1 MATDS
6 IQIPGYEMLRQLGSG
21 GMSVVYLARQRSLD
35 RNVAI
40 KVMRRVGIASSEE
53 AQQFEKRFLL
63 EGRTM
68 AALPHR
74 NIVAVYDIVT
84 NDDIAY
90 IVMEYLDGGTLSERM
105 RAGVSLGQALAVI
118 VQTAGALEYAHVKGI
133 IHRDLKPANIMFRD
147 GVVPVL
153 TDFGIARQRDSAATA
168 LTQAGMMV
176 GTPQYMSPEQI
187 NGQLVDG
194 RADQY
199 SLGVLLY
206 ELLTGKPPFSGD
218 TTLAVLMSHLTKEAP
233 PLPAEFADFQGIV
246 GRMLAK
252 DREQR
257 YPNLVEFIADLKS
270 RLTHSDTLLMR
281 LQLNPDQSTSDQLR
295 DLGFDAMT
303 PSSLGRPT
311 GSGSLPG
318 VRIALQGTGSTQVPM
333 AEPAL
338 WTRPAWKWAGAAVGV
353 LLLTLVLWFGFGR
366 KHELTSDERE
376 LVQYRIDKAET
387 RLKDGKLIGDNSAYQ
402 FLQEAKQKDPNNAR
416 ANELVAQIAATLA
429 TSAQAAL
436 TENKLDQALE
446 LANESLLVKPD
457 VASVQTLKTSIADA
471 QKAARNKVQI
481 DALVQAAE
489 AARASGNLFGDG
501 SAYASLLRARALA
514 PANAD
519 VQQRIRALVD
529 DELGKV
535 QKQID
540 TAELAVA
547 TRSLAA
553 LEGSLSSE
561 PAYAAMKTRLA
572 AAQKQQQLAG
582 ETAALLDRA
591 ATQLRASRL
600 VAPPDDNAAQSLGEL
615 RKIAG
620 NDARTTALAKSLGQ
634 ALFAEAKKLDAA
646 NQPTQAIEN
655 VEFALQADPQ
665 TTGAQELKTQI
676 EQRLGQRKAA
686 IARALSTVQAALNEQ
701 RFVPPAKDDA
711 WSALQ
716 ALLKLDPEST
726 TGKSLLAEL
735 PKRIAATAQT
745 LASKDAAGANDLIAA
760 ALKLYPADTNLANLQ
775 AQFSAQ
781 LAREG
786 AEKIAQARRE
796 RIAAVVGAPTP
807 ELDKL
812 KSAAR
817 ELDALLAA
825 NDASAETR
833 TLRTRLIAAIGNRIR
848 ASDAVADF
856 DAGAALLNDE
866 KKNLAADVAYA
877 TLVTALPDLRTK
889 TAAAEQARLE
899 AERGELVLNAFPW
912 ARVEAVVDANGKA
925 VTLPQD
931 TVTPLTLTLPAGSYR
946 VTFKHPQALQAT
958 QVIAKVDAKK
968 RSTYNAA
975 FPTISAKGYFNR
987 AGF

>member
-1 MATDS
+1 MATES
-6 IQIPGYEMLRQLGSG
+6 IQIPGYEMLRQLGTG

-105 RAGVSLGQALAVI
+105 RAGVSLGQALSVI
-118 VQTAGALEYAHVKGI
+118 VQTATALEYAHGKGI

-206 ELLTGKPPFSGD
+206 ELLTGKAPFTGD

-233 PLPAEFADFQGIV
+233 PLPLEFSDFQDIV

-257 YPNLVEFIADLKS
+257 YPNLSEFIADLKS
-270 RLTHSDTLLMR
+270 HLTHSDTLLTR

-295 DLGFDAMT
+295 DLGFDSMT
-303 PSSLGRPT
+303 PSSMPRVT

-318 VRIALQGTGSTQVPM
+318 ARIALQGTGSTHAPVTQPS
-333 AEPAL
+333 L
-338 WTRPAWKWAGAAVGV
+338 WSRPAWKWAGAGAAAVV
-353 LLLTLVLWFGFGR
+353 LALTLWLTLGR
-366 KHELTSDERE
+366 KHELTHDEQE
-376 LVQYRIDKAET
+376 LVQFRIEKAEA
-387 RLKDGKLIGDNSAYQ
+387 RLKLGKLIGDDSAYQ
-402 FLQEAKQKDPNNAR
+402 FLQEAKQKDPENAR
-416 ANELVAQIAATLA
+416 ANELVAQIATSLA
-429 TSAQAAL
+429 ASAQAAL
-436 TENKLDQALE
+436 GENKLDQALE
-446 LANESLLVKPD
+446 LTNESLLVKPD
-457 VASVQTLKTSIADA
+457 ALAVQGLKTKIVDA
-471 QKAARNKVQI
+471 QKAARNKQQI
-481 DALVQAAE
+481 DALVQAAD
-489 AARASGNLFGDG
+489 AARTSGKLFGDG

-514 PANAD
+514 PADAD
-519 VQQRIRALVD
+519 VQQRLRTLVD
-529 DELGKV
+529 DEVGKA
-535 QKQID
+535 QKQIE
-540 TAELAVA
+540 AGEFAAA
-547 TRSLAA
+547 TQALAA
-553 LEGSLSSE
+553 LEPYLASE
-561 PAYAAMKTRLA
+561 PAFATAKARLG

-582 ETAALLDRA
+582 EITALLDRA
-591 ATQLRASRL
+591 AAQLRAGRL
-600 VAPPDDNAAQSLGEL
+600 VTPAGDNVAQSLGEL
-615 RKIAG
+615 RKIAAA
-620 NDARTTALAKSLGQ
+620 DARTAGLAKSLGQ
-634 ALFAEAKKLDAA
+634 ALLAEAKKQDAA
-646 NQPTQAIEN
+646 NQSAQAIES
-655 VEFALQADPQ
+655 VELALQADPQ
-665 TTGAQELKTQI
+665 TVGAQEFKSQI
-676 EQRLGQRKAA
+676 EQRLGQRAA
-686 IARALSTVQAALNEQ
+686 AVARALSSAQAALNEQ

-716 ALLKLDPEST
+716 ELLKLDPGNA
-726 TGKSLLAEL
+726 TGKSLLVEL
-735 PKRIAATAQT
+735 PKRVAAAAQ
-745 LASKDAAGANDLIAA
+745 AGAAKDAAGASELIVA
-760 ALKLYPADTNLANLQ
+760 ALKLYPADPNLAIVQSQL
-775 AQFSAQ
+775 SAQ
-781 LAREG
+781 LAKEN
-786 AEKIAQARRE
+786 AERAAQARRD
-796 RIAAVVGAPTP
+796 RIALVVGAASP
-807 ELDKL
+807 EVDKL
-812 KSAAR
+812 RGAAQ
-817 ELDALLAA
+817 ELDALLAT
-825 NDASAETR
+825 NDTSADTR

-848 ASDAVADF
+848 ASEALADF
-856 DAGAALLNDE
+856 DAAAALLDAG
-866 KKNLAADVAYA
+866 KKNFAADSSYA
-877 TLVTALPDLRTK
+877 TLITSLPDLRTK

-925 VTLPQD
+925 VALPPD
-931 TVTPLTLTLPAGSYR
+931 TVTPLTLSLPAGSYR
-946 VTFKHPQALQAT
+946 VTFRHPQATQAN

-968 RSTYNAA
+968 RSAYSAA
-975 FPTISAKGYFNR
+975 FPTISARGYFTR